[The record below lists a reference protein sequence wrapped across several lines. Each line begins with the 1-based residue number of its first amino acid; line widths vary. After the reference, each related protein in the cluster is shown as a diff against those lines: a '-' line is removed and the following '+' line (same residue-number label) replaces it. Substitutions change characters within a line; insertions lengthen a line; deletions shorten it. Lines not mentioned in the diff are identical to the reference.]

1 LTVAEAGARCRT
13 RFGDRYTAP
22 SRKIAMAPNVGSIDR
37 ILRLVVG
44 LLIAGLGYTML
55 AGVWA
60 LVAAGIGAVMAL
72 TALVGFC
79 PAYTILG
86 INTCRRR
93 LPGA

>member
-13 RFGDRYTAP
+13 RFDDHRTAP
-22 SRKIAMAPNVGSIDR
+22 FRKTAMTPNVGSIDR

-60 LVAAGIGAVMAL
+60 LAAVGIGAVMAL